1 MKKFLL
7 PTEIVLKTENSKAFI
22 YLRVRAIIFLK
33 NELSTEMNQ
42 ACEYH
47 FFVFL
52 Q

>member
-1 MKKFLL
+1 MKNLLL
-7 PTEIVLKTENSKAFI
+7 PTDLLLKTFI

-33 NELSTEMNQ
+33 NELCTEMNQ
-42 ACEYH
+42 ACEYD